1 MYSTNANQYV
11 RSCHYLFSC
20 ESVISVS
27 DTNNQALSLILITT
41 NPNNQIVRCN
51 QHSEEFGS
59 FECEFCYDPGI
70 SCQNLT
76 TCITVNSSATSLT
89 QLTEVTYCYRA
100 TAKVNG
106 IPVAVIQDTFSTGK
120 ARLIVST

>member
-41 NPNNQIVRCN
+41 NPNNQTVRCN
-51 QHSEEFGS
+51 QQLEGFGS
-59 FECEFCYDPGI
+59 FECEFCYGPGA
-70 SCQNLT
+70 SCQDLA
-76 TCITVNSSATSLT
+76 TCITANNSATSLT
-89 QLTEVTYCYRA
+89 PLTEVTYCYRA
-100 TAKVNG
+100 TARVNG
-106 IPVAVIQDTFSTGK
+106 IPVAVIQDTFGTGK
-120 ARLIVST
+120 SGTMKE